1 MLLRNPTLLLLFC
14 GQALYWSCSLI
25 GITLTALVGV
35 QLAPLNS
42 LATLPLALLVLGNL
56 LAVQPLSHF
65 MQRHGRRPGLML
77 GAGGGVLGGL
87 VCAAGVWTGDFL
99 WFCLGALGIGV
110 YQASAMYYRFAALEA
125 VDAGRKGRASAY
137 VLAGGVL
144 AALLAPSLA
153 LWSRNALA
161 QPFVGAY
168 LLIAVLALAG
178 LLLMALLR
186 EGQAPRPARLAWRD
200 IGGLL
205 RRPVVRAAIASTA
218 AGHGLMIL
226 IMNATPLAMSF
237 CGLPLE
243 QSSRVIQWHV
253 LGMFLPAFFA
263 GPLVDRIGN
272 RRVALLG
279 AFLLA
284 ASAGIAL
291 DGQSVTHFLLSS
303 LALGSGWN
311 LMLIAGTTLL
321 GEGHAESERGAAQGL
336 MEQGNSLVAALMSFG
351 SGALITSLGW
361 NAVNLLVWPALL
373 VALTLLWPVRRT
385 RTLSR

>member
-1 MLLRNPTLLLLFC
+1 M
-14 GQALYWSCSLI
+14 
-25 GITLTALVGV
+25 
-35 QLAPLNS
+35 
-42 LATLPLALLVLGNL
+42 
-56 LAVQPLSHF
+56 
-65 MQRHGRRPGLML
+65 
-77 GAGGGVLGGL
+77 
-87 VCAAGVWTGDFL
+87 
-99 WFCLGALGIGV
+99 
-110 YQASAMYYRFAALEA
+110 
-125 VDAGRKGRASAY
+125 
-137 VLAGGVL
+137 
-144 AALLAPSLA
+144 
-153 LWSRNALA
+153 
-161 QPFVGAY
+161 
-168 LLIAVLALAG
+168 
-178 LLLMALLR
+178 
-186 EGQAPRPARLAWRD
+186 
-200 IGGLL
+200 
-205 RRPVVRAAIASTA
+205 RRPVVRAAIACTA
-218 AGHGLMIL
+218 TGHGLMIL

-321 GEGHAESERGAAQGL
+321 SEGHAESERGAAQGL

-373 VALTLLWPVRRT
+373 VALALLWPVRRT

>member
-25 GITLTALVGV
+25 GITLTSLIGV
-35 QLAPLNS
+35 QLAPLNT

-56 LAVQPLSHF
+56 LAVQPLAYF

-77 GAGGGVLGGL
+77 GAAGGVLGGL
-87 VCAAGVWTGDFL
+87 VCAAGVWSGDFL
-99 WFCLGALGIGV
+99 LFCLGSLCIGI

-137 VLAGGVL
+137 VLAGGVF

-168 LLIAVLALAG
+168 LLIAALALAG
-178 LLLMALLR
+178 LSLMALLR
-186 EGQAPRPARLAWRD
+186 EGQAPCPARLAWRD
-200 IGGLL
+200 VGGLL
-205 RRPVVRAAIASTA
+205 QRPVVRAAIACTA

-279 AFLLA
+279 AALLA

-291 DGQSVTHFLLSS
+291 GGQSVMQFLLSS

-321 GEGHAESERGAAQGL
+321 GEGHADSERGAAQGL

-361 NAVNLLVWPALL
+361 NAVNLLAWPVLLLAL
-373 VALTLLWPVRRT
+373 ALLWPVRRA
-385 RTLSR
+385 RALSG

>member
-1 MLLRNPTLLLLFC
+1 M
-14 GQALYWSCSLI
+14 
-25 GITLTALVGV
+25 
-35 QLAPLNS
+35 
-42 LATLPLALLVLGNL
+42 
-56 LAVQPLSHF
+56 
-65 MQRHGRRPGLML
+65 
-77 GAGGGVLGGL
+77 
-87 VCAAGVWTGDFL
+87 
-99 WFCLGALGIGV
+99 
-110 YQASAMYYRFAALEA
+110 
-125 VDAGRKGRASAY
+125 
-137 VLAGGVL
+137 
-144 AALLAPSLA
+144 
-153 LWSRNALA
+153 
-161 QPFVGAY
+161 
-168 LLIAVLALAG
+168 LALAG

-205 RRPVVRAAIASTA
+205 RRPVVRAAIACTA

-373 VALTLLWPVRRT
+373 VALALLWPVRRT

>member
-1 MLLRNPTLLLLFC
+1 MYVSN
-14 GQALYWSCSLI
+14 SCV
-25 GITLTALVGV
+25 LVCV
-35 QLAPLNS
+35 DVLDVILNTQTFS
-42 LATLPLALLVLGNL
+42 SRFDT
-56 LAVQPLSHF
+56 
-65 MQRHGRRPGLML
+65 
-77 GAGGGVLGGL
+77 GGL
-87 VCAAGVWTGDFL
+87 LPDSDYARRIRELYEEENGYEKVGTMLTVDPPDHTR
-99 WFCLGALGIGV
+99 
-110 YQASAMYYRFAALEA
+110 YRKLVSKAFTPRVIAALEA
-125 VDAGRKGRASAY
+125 VDAGQKGRASAY

-205 RRPVVRAAIASTA
+205 RRPVVRAAIACTA
-218 AGHGLMIL
+218 TGHGLMIL

-263 GPLVDRIGN
+263 GALVDRIGN

-291 DGQSVTHFLLSS
+291 GGQSVMHFLLSS

-321 GEGHAESERGAAQGL
+321 SEGHAESERGAAQGL

-373 VALTLLWPVRRT
+373 VALALLWPVRRT